1 MGHLDRCRICSCG
14 VASDDEAYN
23 LLEEQNLAVKFT
35 ECTAL
40 KVDPEEQDILPSEI
54 CAECYEMLE
63 KFHSFRALC
72 IIADKKWRSNSLVTK
87 RKIDRSNR
95 FLEVEEIE
103 EGREDK
109 LEEEDQEELE
119 VELEE
124 EHQEELEVELEE
136 EREKERDEELGEE
149 RQENLEEKGQEER
162 DKEPEE
168 AQEKEQEEEWEKEIQ
183 HPLEEPELIIC
194 DSNMSPEKS
203 PLKLK
208 RKTVAR
214 KVKKQPK
221 PQPEKKSQ
229 KELPLPKFRCE
240 ICSDEFIEERR
251 LILHKKE
258 HEGHMLYHC
267 SEPGCEKAFNRFE
280 DLRQHELEHSKVGTR
295 FICQEEGCNRM
306 YRHKASLKHHQSK
319 AHAIGK
325 PLKTHMCEFCGRVF
339 KNLSALSQ
347 HRFTHNDQMQL
358 PYACEMPDCT
368 CRFYSK
374 EKLKIHMMRHQGIK
388 NYSCPYCGLKKTT
401 KNELRLHINFHTL
414 ERTWSCKDC
423 PKVCNSS
430 TSLKKHIRAIHEKA
444 RDYACNYCEKKFAT
458 SDTRKYHEM
467 THTGEKNFEC
477 HECGKRFIQ
486 PSALRTHRKVH
497 ELEKEQQPVY
507 TILKVTRMGSIS

>member
-1 MGHLDRCRICSCG
+1 MGHLDKCRICSCG

-23 LLEEQNLAVKFT
+23 LLEAPDLAAKFT
-35 ECTAL
+35 ECTNL
-40 KVDPEEQDILPSEI
+40 KVNPEDQDTLPSEI
-54 CAECYEMLE
+54 CAECYELLE

-72 IIADKKWRSNSLVTK
+72 IVADKKWRSYSLVTRK
-87 RKIDRSNR
+87 KIDWRER
-95 FLEVEEIE
+95 VLEVEES
-103 EGREDK
+103 
-109 LEEEDQEELE
+109 EEEWQ
-119 VELEE
+119 
-124 EHQEELEVELEE
+124 
-136 EREKERDEELGEE
+136 
-149 RQENLEEKGQEER
+149 
-162 DKEPEE
+162 
-168 AQEKEQEEEWEKEIQ
+168 QEEETQ

-194 DSNMSPEKS
+194 DSNMSPEKT
-203 PLKLK
+203 PPKLK
-208 RKTVAR
+208 RKTIPK
-214 KVKKQPK
+214 KVKKPPK
-221 PQPEKKSQ
+221 PQPVKKA
-229 KELPLPKFRCE
+229 KEELPPPKFKCD
-240 ICSDEFIEERR
+240 ICSDEFREERR

-267 SEPGCEKAFNRFE
+267 SEPGCEEAFNRFE
-280 DLRQHELEHSKVGTR
+280 TLRQHELEHSEVGTR
-295 FICQEEGCNRM
+295 FICEEEGCNRM

-347 HRFTHNDQMQL
+347 HRFTHDDQMKL
-358 PYACEMPDCT
+358 PYACEIPDCPW
-368 CRFYSK
+368 RFYSK

-430 TSLKKHIRAIHEKA
+430 TSLKKHVRTIHEKA
-444 RDYACNYCEKKFAT
+444 RDFACNYCEKRFAT

-486 PSALRTHRKVH
+486 PSALRTHRKIH
-497 ELEKEQQPVY
+497 EFEEVPQPSY
-507 TILKVTRMGSIS
+507 TILQITTMGQT